1 MRDLSHL
8 CERIW
13 KFHGTALCTI
23 QMLSIANY
31 KLWTV
36 EQLQRPVARDNL
48 LIVSKPKP
56 KPRAP
61 SNDQHRPRWSL
72 IWLRRLP
79 ANPRRS
85 HPAPPPLVI
94 SAPRETGPQSFWPLM
109 GPHHLL
115 RLGLLGPGSWGQATS
130 PLFVQEFKLVLTD
143 NLIAGDVSMLCVCV
157 CVQCVLEDEQGGNVP
172 MSSRW
177 CLVVRLL
184 SRDTCVA
191 QAHLD
196 GRHITSYQASW
207 KRWQWY

>member
-23 QMLSIANY
+23 QMLSIVNY

-56 KPRAP
+56 KPSAP

-79 ANPRRS
+79 ANPLRS

-157 CVQCVLEDEQGGNVP
+157 CMCTMCVRRWAGWKCSDVVSL
-172 MSSRW
+172 MSR
-177 CLVVRLL
+177 REI
-184 SRDTCVA
+184 A
-191 QAHLD
+191 
-196 GRHITSYQASW
+196 
-207 KRWQWY
+207 K

>member
-1 MRDLSHL
+1 MRCTLGRQIVFFLTGMDQKCNLW
-8 CERIW
+8 EIW
-13 KFHGTALCTI
+13 AIYVNVSENVHGTALCTI
-23 QMLSIANY
+23 QMLSIVNY
-31 KLWTV
+31 ELWTV

-56 KPRAP
+56 KPSAP

-79 ANPRRS
+79 ANPLRS

-143 NLIAGDVSMLCVCV
+143 NLIASDVSMLCVYMCV
-157 CVQCVLEDEQGGNVP
+157 RRWAWWKCSDVVSL
-172 MSSRW
+172 MSR
-177 CLVVRLL
+177 REM
-184 SRDTCVA
+184 A
-191 QAHLD
+191 
-196 GRHITSYQASW
+196 
-207 KRWQWY
+207 K

>member
-23 QMLSIANY
+23 QMLSIVNY

-79 ANPRRS
+79 ANPLRS

-157 CVQCVLEDEQGGNVP
+157 YMCVRRWAGWKCSDVVSL
-172 MSSRW
+172 MSR
-177 CLVVRLL
+177 REM
-184 SRDTCVA
+184 A
-191 QAHLD
+191 
-196 GRHITSYQASW
+196 
-207 KRWQWY
+207 K